1 MNNHIEI
8 LDNIIEILLIYR
20 QEINKNKI
28 ENKSEEMILLEND
41 LSNIEDS
48 ILNIL
53 SFKNSKNEKIKKK
66 IDEHIESCNQIRQM
80 MPIILQA
87 FLIVNS

>member
-41 LSNIEDS
+41 LNNIEDS
-48 ILNIL
+48 ILDIL
-53 SFKNSKNEKIKKK
+53 SFKNCKNEKIKKK
-66 IDEHIESCNQIRQM
+66 IDEHIESSNQIRQM